1 MEQREFTNRT
11 NPVIEAIV
19 SRSSTKK
26 FSDDPI
32 DRCDIEAMLAAAVRA
47 PDHGLLAPWKFIVLQ
62 GDSRH
67 LLGSAMRNA
76 LKGRMPDA
84 DAEALDREAS
94 KALRSPV
101 LIVVAAETKSHPKV
115 PEVEQLVAV
124 GAAIQNLWLA
134 AHSLGYGAA
143 WKTGSHAYDTGVKS
157 ALGLRS
163 DEQIIGF
170 VHIGRPVQKAPI
182 RSADFLGRT
191 TWLSPISD

>member
-1 MEQREFTNRT
+1 MEQSGPTGATNSL
-11 NPVIEAIV
+11 IESIV

-26 FSDDPI
+26 FADDSVS
-32 DRCDIEAMLAAAVRA
+32 RSHVEAMLAAAVRA
-47 PDHGLLAPWKFIVLQ
+47 PDHGLLAPWKFVVLQ

-67 LLGSAMRNA
+67 LLGSAMRAA
-76 LKGRMPDA
+76 LKNRMP
-84 DAEALDREAS
+84 

-101 LIVVAAETKSHPKV
+101 LIVVAAEIKVHPKV
-115 PEVEQLVAV
+115 PEVEQVVAV

-143 WKTGSHAYDTGVKS
+143 WKTGSHAYDLGVKS

-170 VHIGRPVQKAPI
+170 LHIGRPVQKAPI
-182 RSADFLGRT
+182 RPAEFAGRT
-191 TWLSPISD
+191 TWL

>member
-1 MEQREFTNRT
+1 MEQSGPTGATNSL
-11 NPVIEAIV
+11 IESIV

-26 FSDDPI
+26 FADDSVS
-32 DRCDIEAMLAAAVRA
+32 RSHVEAMLAAAVRA
-47 PDHGLLAPWKFIVLQ
+47 PDHGLLAPWKFVVLQ

-67 LLGSAMRNA
+67 RLGSAMRAA
-76 LKGRMPDA
+76 LKNRMPDA
-84 DAEALDREAS
+84 DSEALDREAS

-101 LIVVAAETKSHPKV
+101 LIVVAAEIKVHPKV
-115 PEVEQLVAV
+115 PEVEQVVAV

-143 WKTGSHAYDTGVKS
+143 WKTGSHAYDLGVKS

-170 VHIGRPVQKAPI
+170 LHIGRPVQKAPI
-182 RSADFLGRT
+182 RPAEFAGRT
-191 TWLSPISD
+191 TWL